1 MARKILPE
9 MSWKLSLLEITVL
22 LLAQN
27 IISCAAMR
35 ESLSSS
41 SDSSSKGFS
50 SYEPLLPCVYSGMP
64 YLHGESWKLDEC
76 TTCSCDNATATC
88 VVEPCWP
95 AFCTDPIRPE
105 GECCSICPDE
115 NETVVK
121 RSACQE
127 LAADPLNEN
136 RSGCKTEEPR
146 IGTTSN
152 ANTSPVI
159 TLSVAVGSSI
169 AVLLLW

>member
-27 IISCAAMR
+27 IISCAAMG

-41 SDSSSKGFS
+41 SVSSSKGFS

-88 VVEPCWP
+88 VVELCWP
-95 AFCTDPIRPE
+95 ASCTDPIRPE
-105 GECCSICPDE
+105 GECCSICPD
-115 NETVVK
+115 
-121 RSACQE
+121 
-127 LAADPLNEN
+127 DPSDANQSW
-136 RSGCKTEEPR
+136 RKTEEPG